1 MIDFN
6 FIIIFYKNSFKAN
19 FFKGFNVSVCNC
31 LYVFWIIF
39 IKIFMN
45 WRLSKFIFVKYIQ
58 VGRIAKRRGKKR
70 VIIAIA
76 RKILVAIYYILKA
89 GEVFNPSDVAEVETT
104 KEQRITYIKNNLR
117 NVSISSVALVWVM
130 KKFLKSSTDRLAII
144 WILIFASNTFDVSRM
159 FLLMIILPN

>member
-1 MIDFN
+1 
-6 FIIIFYKNSFKAN
+6 
-19 FFKGFNVSVCNC
+19 
-31 LYVFWIIF
+31 
-39 IKIFMN
+39 MN

-70 VIIAIA
+70 AIIAIA

-117 NVSISSVALVWVM
+117 NVSISSVAQ
-130 KKFLKSSTDRLAII
+130 A
-144 WILIFASNTFDVSRM
+144 
-159 FLLMIILPN
+159 